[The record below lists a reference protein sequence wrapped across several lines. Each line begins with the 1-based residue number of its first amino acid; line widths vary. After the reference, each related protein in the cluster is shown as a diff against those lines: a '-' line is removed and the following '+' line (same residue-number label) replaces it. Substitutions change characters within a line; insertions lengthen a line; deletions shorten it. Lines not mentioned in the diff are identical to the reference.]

1 MTISLYYFDIRGF
14 GEYIRLL
21 LIDQGVTFEDH
32 RFERHSE
39 EWEKLKKTM
48 VFGQVP
54 CLKDGNE
61 EFVQTGA
68 IMRYLARK
76 YDLYGSSSTEA
87 AFIDMVFECVR
98 DLRAKY
104 VRYIYYSDETKENY
118 DTVTL
123 PETLANL
130 SKLLNNSSQFVS
142 GDKISFADYI
152 LFEEL
157 DVANTTAPGSLDKF
171 ENLKQLHANMSAR
184 PNLKKYLSSRT
195 AKINAIDRQ

>member
-1 MTISLYYFDIRGF
+1 MTISLYYFNIRGF

-21 LIDQGVTFEDH
+21 LIDQGVSFEDYQYE
-32 RFERHSE
+32 RFSE

-48 VFGQVP
+48 IFGQAP

-76 YDLYGSSSTEA
+76 YDLYGSNPADA

-104 VRYIYYSDETKENY
+104 ERYIYYSDETKENY
-118 DTVTL
+118 DSVTL

-130 SKLLNNSSQFVS
+130 SKLLKHCSQFVS
-142 GDKISFADYI
+142 GDKISFADYV

-157 DVANTTAPGSLDKF
+157 DVANTTAPGSLNKF

-184 PNLKKYLSSRT
+184 PNLKQYVLTRT
-195 AKINAIDRQ
+195 TRINGIDRQ